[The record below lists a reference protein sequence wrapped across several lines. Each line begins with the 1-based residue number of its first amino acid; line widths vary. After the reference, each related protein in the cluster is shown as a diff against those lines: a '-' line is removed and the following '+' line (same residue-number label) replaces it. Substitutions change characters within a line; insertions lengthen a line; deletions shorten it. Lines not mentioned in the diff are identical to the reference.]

1 MFNHRTKKASIT
13 HKEINRGQLASTALI
28 VCLLLA
34 GAACRRDMQ
43 DQPRYEAYERTEF
56 FRDTVSSRP
65 LVEGTVP
72 RGYLRE
78 DAHLYTGKTGNTG
91 VSTATGNNAG
101 GSAAPGGAGLGGDS
115 ASTSAPTATAGGSQQ
130 STPSSATGRA
140 GADVD
145 TFPFPINQAVLERGR
160 ERYQIFCAMCHGA
173 TGNADG
179 MVVRRG
185 YRQPPSY
192 HTDQLREAPVGHFFD
207 VITNGWGSMPNYAAQ
222 IPARDR
228 WAIVAY
234 IRALQLSEQGNI
246 SEVPPAE
253 REKLLNNKS
262 TESGGHS
269 R

>member
-1 MFNHRTKKASIT
+1 MFSRSTKKAFVA
-13 HKEINRGQLASTALI
+13 LAA
-28 VCLLLA
+28 VCCLLL
-34 GAACRRDMQ
+34 GSACRQDMH
-43 DQPRYEAYERTEF
+43 DQPRYEYYERTNF
-56 FRDTVSSRP
+56 FKDNISSRP

-78 DAHLYTGKTGNTG
+78 DAHLYTGKTGNAG
-91 VSTATGNNAG
+91 VTTATGNNAG
-101 GSAAPGGAGLGGDS
+101 GSAVPGAGLGGD
-115 ASTSAPTATAGGSQQ
+115 TATANSPTANSGQQ
-130 STPSSATGRA
+130 SMPSSATGDA
-140 GADVD
+140 GTDVES
-145 TFPFPINQAVLERGR
+145 FPFPITQDVLERGR
-160 ERYQIFCAMCHGA
+160 ERYQIFCSMCHGA
-173 TGNADG
+173 TGAGNG

-253 REKLLNNKS
+253 LEKLKNKS
-262 TESGGHS
+262 TTESGGHS
-269 R
+269 N